1 MTLVDQF
8 LSLKC
13 APDVLAA
20 CGRIHNPSKEI
31 SEAMALIKVIKGPIL
46 REPMKWH
53 LVDLCAGNA
62 LTSLI
67 AVHLLP
73 VATSTAIDIKPREK
87 KGYLSVKR
95 FMYIKGDVYD
105 DFLWTALATYPTI
118 FVSAHPCGELAKRIL
133 HFHELGPMAV
143 MPCCLPRHVPET
155 QGIVRKRLGRY
166 VAWALALAE
175 GCGGKVTEANGCL
188 SRCNLIVTKGL

>member
-31 SEAMALIKVIKGPIL
+31 SEAMALIKVVKGPIL
-46 REPMKWH
+46 REPMKRH
-53 LVDLCAGNA
+53 LVDLCAGHA
-62 LTSLI
+62 MTSLI

-73 VATSTAIDIKPREK
+73 VATAIAVDIKPRDN
-87 KGYLSVKR
+87 GRYLSVKR
-95 FMYIKGDVYD
+95 FSYLKADIYD
-105 DFLWTALATYPTI
+105 DFLWAGFLRSTI

-133 HFHELGPMAV
+133 HFRELGPMAV

-175 GCGGKVTEANGCL
+175 GCGGKVPEANGCL
-188 SRCNLIVTKGL
+188 SPCNLIVTKGL

>member
-20 CGRIHNPSKEI
+20 CGGIHNPSKEI

-73 VATSTAIDIKPREK
+73 VATAIAVDIKPKRQ
-87 KGYLSVKR
+87 KGYMGVQR
-95 FMYIKGDVYD
+95 FDYLKADIYD
-105 DFLWTALATYPTI
+105 DFLWAGFLRPTI
-118 FVSAHPCGELAKRIL
+118 FVSAHPCGTLAKRIL
-133 HFHELGPMAV
+133 FHDLGPMAV

-155 QGIVRKRLGRY
+155 QGIVRKKLGRY
-166 VAWALALAE
+166 VAWCLALAND
-175 GCGGKVTEANGCL
+175 CGGKVTEAAGCL
-188 SRCNLIVTKGL
+188 SPCNLIVTKGL

>member
-31 SEAMALIKVIKGPIL
+31 SEAMALIGVIKGL
-46 REPMKWH
+46 
-53 LVDLCAGNA
+53 DLCAGNA

-73 VATSTAIDIKPREK
+73 VATAIAVDIKPRGKER
-87 KGYLSVKR
+87 YLSVKR
-95 FMYIKGDVYD
+95 FDYLKADIYD
-105 DFLWTALATYPTI
+105 DFLWAGFLRPTI

-143 MPCCLPRHVPET
+143 MPCCLPRHIPET

-188 SRCNLIVTKGL
+188 SPCNLIVTKGL